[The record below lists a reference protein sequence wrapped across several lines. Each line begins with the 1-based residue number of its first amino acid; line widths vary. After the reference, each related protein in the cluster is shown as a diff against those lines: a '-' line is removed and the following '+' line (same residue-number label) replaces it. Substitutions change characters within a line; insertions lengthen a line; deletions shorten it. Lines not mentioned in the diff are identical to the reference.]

1 MPARPPAC
9 RPTPCP
15 TGSTS
20 RPILFFLTR
29 RIEYFRTAAPSLANT
44 RKSKTFDNKVH
55 PCDASPH
62 GRPKTRFSPLYDT
75 FRGYFSAEKWPW
87 IEISMGWIGDSM
99 GWKSKSMG
107 SIDCA
112 AAWKHENN
120 AKRRTKVAVRINAL
134 PYSAQRFPAERYPP
148 RRDAIHRVSTWRITY
163 IAAKSCPLAATNRD
177 AARTRQEKASSFLPR
192 LSPFA
197 NFGFAQDRMRLGQS
211 KKKQALSCL
220 ASRLSLTLL
229 RKEALPRL

>member
-1 MPARPPAC
+1 MQGSRKRGTFARVFFIVLDLRLTRLGYSGIPFFCPDVRAGPKRRPRAAIRRPPKAHARHPADSFPLDMPARPPAC
-9 RPTPCP
+9 RSTPCP

-44 RKSKTFDNKVH
+44 RKSETFDNKVH

-107 SIDCA
+107 WIDCA

-134 PYSAQRFPAERYPP
+134 PYSAQRFPCGAM
-148 RRDAIHRVSTWRITY
+148 S
-163 IAAKSCPLAATNRD
+163 AA
-177 AARTRQEKASSFLPR
+177 
-192 LSPFA
+192 
-197 NFGFAQDRMRLGQS
+197 
-211 KKKQALSCL
+211 
-220 ASRLSLTLL
+220 
-229 RKEALPRL
+229 